1 MNLKRVSMHSS
12 AGFVSASRLNHSLT
26 AAPEKRI
33 LHWMAERAPRWVTS
47 DQLTVLGLAAQMGA
61 GAGYALAR
69 FDRRA
74 LLLAVVCIAL
84 NWLGDSL
91 DGTLARVRAQQRP
104 RYGFYVDHMV
114 DLFGAIALI
123 GGLGCSGFVH
133 WPIAIAMLVGFL
145 LLASESYLATYT
157 LGCFQMSQGLFGP
170 SEVRILLIAGTVAL
184 LRSPWAT
191 VFEHRFLLFD
201 LGGAIAAIG
210 MFAMAIAVTVRHTAR
225 LYREEPLP

>member
-1 MNLKRVSMHSS
+1 MGGWAIRGERSARIDGVHAGLNMQGAARSTTGHRRKETKMNLKTAAIHPR
-12 AGFVSASRLNHSLT
+12 AGFASARSLNHPLT

-47 DQLTVLGLAAQMGA
+47 DQLTVLGLAAQMSA

-91 DGTLARVRAQQRP
+91 DGTLARGRGEQRP

-157 LGCFQMSQGLFGP
+157 LGCFQMSQGL
-170 SEVRILLIAGTVAL
+170 
-184 LRSPWAT
+184 
-191 VFEHRFLLFD
+191 
-201 LGGAIAAIG
+201 
-210 MFAMAIAVTVRHTAR
+210 
-225 LYREEPLP
+225 